1 MQRNSN
7 VSNVS
12 SRHVKVNRGGI
23 SILAKSATPIKRRSL
38 KARRRGETDSIGMD
52 SPREVGLI
60 YEHSSARSLIK
71 VSGGPRNG
79 RQARFLGLLLSRAL
93 TVE

>member
-1 MQRNSN
+1 
-7 VSNVS
+7 
-12 SRHVKVNRGGI
+12 
-23 SILAKSATPIKRRSL
+23 
-38 KARRRGETDSIGMD
+38 MD

-71 VSGGPRNG
+71 VTEGGGGEEGNG
-79 RQARFLGLLLSRAL
+79 RQARFLGLLSRAL